1 MDQYALRHIFTLA
14 RLSLK
19 ISICAMQ
26 HFGVLN
32 TKMLSKTLILLTYK
46 TEAMAF
52 ATPSIFLLLRAA
64 TQIRPVETA

>member
-1 MDQYALRHIFTLA
+1 
-14 RLSLK
+14 
-19 ISICAMQ
+19 MQ
-26 HFGVLN
+26 HFDAKS
-32 TKMLSKTLILLTYK
+32 TKILLKTLILLAYK

>member
-1 MDQYALRHIFTLA
+1 
-14 RLSLK
+14 
-19 ISICAMQ
+19 MQ
-26 HFGVLN
+26 HFDAKSTRKLP
-32 TKMLSKTLILLTYK
+32 KTLIYIDYK

>member
-1 MDQYALRHIFTLA
+1 
-14 RLSLK
+14 
-19 ISICAMQ
+19 MQ
-26 HFGVLN
+26 HFDAER
-32 TKMLSKTLILLTYK
+32 TKMLSKTLIFIDYK

>member
-1 MDQYALRHIFTLA
+1 MCHWALFTLT

-26 HFGVLN
+26 HFGAVS
-32 TKMLSKTLILLTYK
+32 TKMLSKTLILIAYK
-46 TEAMAF
+46 TEAIAL